1 MVKVEMLYQLDFRLQ
16 EITMK
21 EVPFGGVSLFV
32 FGDLMQLRPVLGN
45 FIFENPKKEYKE
57 LHQLNPRWPMFES
70 IILERNHRQG
80 KDKAYADLLNR
91 LRIGAHTEDDLE
103 VLELR
108 VRPAQHEDLKNP
120 DLFIGGKRKEC
131 AKLNEDYI
139 FKQMKNSGKLIRIKA
154 VNFNSMNDEFKA
166 KISDKDG
173 TVGNTSFQDVLF
185 LRKDAKI
192 MIIHNVDTIDSI
204 TNGQPGVVVDFIF
217 GKNEEVEKIIVK
229 LQNEKAGKM
238 NRQKFPLLASRY
250 PDCVLLERFSFQYSI
265 GQNDTSATAR
275 VIQFPLK
282 LAHAVTVHK
291 IQGATVPYPAKV
303 VMDIDSTFEPAQVYV
318 MLSRIQQLDQ
328 LFILKKF
335 DRKKIKKYEHA
346 FNELK
351 RLEMKSFNQN
361 PTSWMKHYVG
371 NTVMKICFLNCAG
384 LRAHIKDIQDD
395 PFLLHANV
403 LHFVET
409 SLEKNTETDD
419 LRIEDFGTHFLNV
432 SRGKGIA
439 TYIKNDVA
447 VHEEDWTDIGIQI
460 SSFKSKNLKLIAV
473 YRSQNGNIGNLLE
486 TLVTLMN
493 EDTAMLVTGDFNVC
507 NSKKPTNAIKSTLIS
522 HGFKLITNEC
532 THIEGGFIDHAYWRD
547 SRKCWNEPT
556 LERYSPYHS
565 DHDALCIT
573 MKR

>member
-1 MVKVEMLYQLDFRLQ
+1 
-16 EITMK
+16 MK

-32 FGDLMQLRPVLGN
+32 FGDLMQLRPVLGH
-45 FIFENPKKEYKE
+45 FIFEDPKKEYKE
-57 LHQLNPRWPMFES
+57 LHQVNPRWPMFES

-91 LRIGAHTEDDLE
+91 LRIGAYTEEDLE
-103 VLELR
+103 VLESR
-108 VRPAQHEDLKNP
+108 VRHAGHDDLKNP

-139 FKQMKNSGKLIRIKA
+139 FKQMKNSGKLIKIKA
-154 VNFNSMNDEFKA
+154 INFNSMNDEFKA

-250 PDCVLLERFSFQYSI
+250 PDCVILERFSFQYSI

-335 DRKKIKKYEHA
+335 DCKKIKKYEHA
-346 FNELK
+346 YQELK
-351 RLEMKSFNQN
+351 RLELKSFNKN
-361 PTSWMKHYVG
+361 PTSWIK
-371 NTVMKICFLNCAG
+371 TDDSVMKVCMLNCAG
-384 LRAHIKDIQDD
+384 LQAHIKDIKNDS
-395 PFLLHANV
+395 FLLHANV
-403 LHFVET
+403 LHLVET
-409 SLEKNTETDD
+409 SLVTDSETSD
-419 LRIEDFGTHFLNV
+419 LELENFKAHFLKV

-439 TYIKNDVA
+439 TYIKNNVVA
-447 VHEEDWTDIGIQI
+447 HEEDRSEIGVQI
-460 SSFKSKNLKLIAV
+460 SSYASKHLTLIAV
-473 YRSQNGNIGNLLE
+473 YRSQNGNIGVLLE
-486 TLVTLMN
+486 NLVSMIK
-493 EDTAMLVTGDFNVC
+493 EETAILITGDFNVC
-507 NSKKPTNAIKSTLIS
+507 NSKKPTNAIKTTLIS
-522 HGFKLITNEC
+522 KGFNLINDEC

-547 SRKCWNEPT
+547 SQKYWNEPT
-556 LERYSPYHS
+556 VERFSPYHS